1 MVNALL
7 LIVFTTYVALG
18 TLLPSNATMPL
29 PDNPTQSL
37 DLGTLEAVDSFGEE
51 LDTLSVEFPQM
62 NSMKYTYSYFDWFF
76 QHLETIRSF
85 LIKHNLQE
93 SED

>member
-51 LDTLSVEFPQM
+51 LDTLSVEFPE
-62 NSMKYTYSYFDWFF
+62 NELKRNTRRARI
-76 QHLETIRSF
+76 LLGKCF
-85 LIKHNLQE
+85 LLL
-93 SED
+93 STS